1 MVRFFKVPRRI
12 LLQCMSLKR
21 GSFMLIE
28 NVSVITD
35 FSNFVLYSQNH
46 ELNDNSKYQ
55 LPCLILGA

>member
-1 MVRFFKVPRRI
+1 
-12 LLQCMSLKR
+12 
-21 GSFMLIE
+21 MLIE